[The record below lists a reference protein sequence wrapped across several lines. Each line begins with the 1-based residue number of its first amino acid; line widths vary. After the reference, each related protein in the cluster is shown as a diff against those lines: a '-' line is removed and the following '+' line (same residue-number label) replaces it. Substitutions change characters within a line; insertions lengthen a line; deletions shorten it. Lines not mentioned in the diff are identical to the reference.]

1 MATDATQTRT
11 DADPRD
17 FPVRLTDAFQSG
29 NVLGNKWEVNRWQKY
44 GKDRLYFNDADG
56 YIDVETGAVEDDAPV
71 VNVEV
76 EEKRDDM
83 WVCYYM
89 EKTDIDHSTEKF
101 VAAIKRKS
109 Q

>member
-1 MATDATQTRT
+1 
-11 DADPRD
+11 
-17 FPVRLTDAFQSG
+17 
-29 NVLGNKWEVNRWQKY
+29 
-44 GKDRLYFNDADG
+44 
-56 YIDVETGAVEDDAPV
+56 
-71 VNVEV
+71 
-76 EEKRDDM
+76 M